1 MRVVH
6 ENSRDRPGCLFFN
19 LKIIGC
25 DGSLYVHDQ
34 LVALKKRY
42 QNIKK
47 LPGSISAQNF
57 ESEELRS
64 IPFPSRRR
72 GLAVTSGD
80 VMFSCGYAVP
90 GPLGTRSAACFC

>member
-47 LPGSISAQNF
+47 VPGSIRHRTLSLKN
-57 ESEELRS
+57 SEAFHSQVAGEAWQ
-64 IPFPSRRR
+64 SR
-72 GLAVTSGD
+72 
-80 VMFSCGYAVP
+80 
-90 GPLGTRSAACFC
+90 AAMLCSVADMLSQVL